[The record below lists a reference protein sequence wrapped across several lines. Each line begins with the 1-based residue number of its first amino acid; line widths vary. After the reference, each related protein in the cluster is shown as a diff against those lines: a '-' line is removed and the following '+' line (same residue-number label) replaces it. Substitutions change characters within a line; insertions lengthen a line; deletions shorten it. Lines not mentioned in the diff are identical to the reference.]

1 MKQFTRITIDLDT
14 RGIAPLIRC
23 LKTLRRYHFTHE
35 LTVKPSSSGRGF
47 HVKAWSTKGVTLK
60 NLQRIRKKAGDDPM
74 RIRLDEGGNKP
85 IQVLFT
91 HKTKKE
97 LNEPLDEWEEDFFLT
112 VIGEEGN

>member
-1 MKQFTRITIDLDT
+1 MRQFTRITIDLDT
-14 RGIAPLIRC
+14 REITPLIRC
-23 LKTLRRYHFTHE
+23 LKVLRHYGFVKE

-47 HVKAWSTKGVTLK
+47 HVKGWSLDKGVTLK
-60 NLQRIRKKAGDDPM
+60 KLQMIRAKAGDDPM

-97 LNEPLDEWEEDFFLT
+97 LDEWEEDFFLT
-112 VIGEEGN
+112 IIGEKDDG